1 MSDTATM
8 YRNMD
13 VKTINIKIKYGATM
27 EELLEYFNC
36 SEEQFEGYVK
46 RNFGEKG
53 KRDIY
58 ANLEKN
64 KKKREKKK
72 KGLRA
77 GVNNAKQ
84 QILIPKKVLFDDQ
97 VKRKTLTDLLE
108 EDKVIDLPIVEQ
120 DRKMPENLTKRNE
133 EKIFT
138 AEQQVLQKENLIK
151 EESNIENMKKLLE
164 LQEIERN
171 LVDKICN
178 KEKELVSVR
187 AHKRDIKARL
197 NDEKQ
202 YMLELKKIIAE
213 HQTTIEEIIK
223 EISEVSKKHA
233 QVKAEIVSNSE
244 GLERV
249 RKDIDKLKKVDIL
262 FYKNGMFELE
272 NFNTNDIP
280 EMQLDQD
287 IFNLLCEDETAE
299 ELSIKVIKQIVRL
312 EQILQWFSTNQL
324 SYEITFEAEEMQKVF
339 EKIHK
344 I

>member
-1 MSDTATM
+1 
-8 YRNMD
+8 
-13 VKTINIKIKYGATM
+13 M

-120 DRKMPENLTKRNE
+120 DRKMPEK
-133 EKIFT
+133 
-138 AEQQVLQKENLIK
+138 
-151 EESNIENMKKLLE
+151 SNIENMKKLLE

-171 LVDKICN
+171 LVDKICEG
-178 KEKELVSVR
+178 EKELVSIR
-187 AHKRDIKARL
+187 AQKRDIKARL

-213 HQTTIEEIIK
+213 HQSNIDGIMK
-223 EISEVSKKHA
+223 EISEILEKHD
-233 QVKAEIVSNSE
+233 QLKAEIDSNSE
-244 GLERV
+244 ELERV
-249 RKDIDKLKKVDIL
+249 RMDIDKLKKVDIL
-262 FYKNGMFELE
+262 FYKNGMFEFE

-299 ELSIKVIKQIVRL
+299 ELSIKAIKQIVRL

-344 I
+344 V

>member
-27 EELLEYFNC
+27 EELLEYSNC

-120 DRKMPENLTKRNE
+120 DRKMPEK
-133 EKIFT
+133 
-138 AEQQVLQKENLIK
+138 
-151 EESNIENMKKLLE
+151 SNIENMKKLLE

-171 LVDKICN
+171 LVDKICEG
-178 KEKELVSVR
+178 EKELVSIR
-187 AHKRDIKARL
+187 AQKRDIKARL

-213 HQTTIEEIIK
+213 HQSNIDGIMK
-223 EISEVSKKHA
+223 EISEILEKHD
-233 QVKAEIVSNSE
+233 QLKAEIDSNSE
-244 GLERV
+244 ELERV
-249 RKDIDKLKKVDIL
+249 RMDIDKLKKVDIL
-262 FYKNGMFELE
+262 FYKNGLFELE
-272 NFNTNDIP
+272 NFKYEDIP
-280 EMQLDQD
+280 EMQLDQN
-287 IFNLLCEDETAE
+287 IFNSLCEDETAE

-312 EQILQWFSTNQL
+312 EQILQWFSANQL
-324 SYEITFEAEEMQKVF
+324 NYEITFEVEQMQKVF

-344 I
+344 N

>member
-1 MSDTATM
+1 
-8 YRNMD
+8 
-13 VKTINIKIKYGATM
+13 M

-178 KEKELVSVR
+178 KEKELVLVQ
-187 AHKRDIKARL
+187 AQKRDIKFRL

-213 HQTTIEEIIK
+213 HQTTIEGIIK

-244 GLERV
+244 ELERV
-249 RKDIDKLKKVDIL
+249 RKDIDTLKKVDIL

-280 EMQLDQD
+280 EIQLDQD
-287 IFNLLCEDETAE
+287 TFNLLCEDETAE
-299 ELSIKVIKQIVRL
+299 ELSIKAIKQIVRL

>member
-138 AEQQVLQKENLIK
+138 AEQQIIQKENLAK
-151 EESNIENMKKLLE
+151 EESKDENMKLQE
-164 LQEIERN
+164 LQDRERI
-171 LVDKICN
+171 LVDKICEE
-178 KEKELVSVR
+178 EKELVSVR
-187 AHKRDIKARL
+187 AQKRDIKARL

-202 YMLELKKIIAE
+202 YMIELKKIIAE
-213 HQTTIEEIIK
+213 HQSNIDGIMK
-223 EISEVSKKHA
+223 EISEILEKHD
-233 QVKAEIVSNSE
+233 QLKAEIDSNSE
-244 GLERV
+244 ELERV
-249 RKDIDKLKKVDIL
+249 RMDIDKLKKVDIL
-262 FYKNGMFELE
+262 FYKNGLFELE
-272 NFNTNDIP
+272 NFKYEDIP
-280 EMQLDQD
+280 EMQLDQN
-287 IFNLLCEDETAE
+287 IFNSLCEDETAE
-299 ELSIKVIKQIVRL
+299 ELSIKAIKQIVRL